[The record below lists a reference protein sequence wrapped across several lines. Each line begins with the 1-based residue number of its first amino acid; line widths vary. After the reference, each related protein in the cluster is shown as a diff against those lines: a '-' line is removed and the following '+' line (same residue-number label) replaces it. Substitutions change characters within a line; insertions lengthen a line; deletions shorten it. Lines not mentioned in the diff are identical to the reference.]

1 MRANLYKMRV
11 LDTYAL
17 IEIRNENPKFA
28 YLLNKPFIIV
38 DSTIAE
44 LYIVLMKD
52 VGEEEARYWYKRF
65 SFFCKP
71 LDKDMMIK
79 GLKFREI
86 NKKNNISIF
95 DAFGYIFALENNYL
109 FVTGDKEFKNRA
121 GVEFI
126 QK

>member
-1 MRANLYKMRV
+1 MKV

-28 YLLNKPFIIV
+28 HLLNKPFIIT
-38 DSTIAE
+38 DPTIAE
-44 LYIVLMKD
+44 LYIVLMKSD
-52 VGEEEARYWYKRF
+52 GEEEARYWYKRF

-71 LDKDMMIK
+71 ISKDIMIK
-79 GLKFREI
+79 GLKFREM
-86 NKKNNISIF
+86 NKKSNISIF
-95 DAFGYIFALENNYL
+95 DAFGYIFARENNYP
-109 FVTGDKEFKNRA
+109 FVTGDKEFKHRE